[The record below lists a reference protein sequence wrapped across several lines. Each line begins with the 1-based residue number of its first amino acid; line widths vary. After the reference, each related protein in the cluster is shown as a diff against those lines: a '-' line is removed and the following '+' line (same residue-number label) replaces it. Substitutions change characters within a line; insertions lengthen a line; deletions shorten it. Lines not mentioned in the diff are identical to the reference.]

1 MNSTLRITPVSLRIL
16 FLAPLLVAAV
26 EQPAVALDLQDCEL
40 TGANGSV
47 VIQAECAHLQVPED
61 HAAPDGRQ
69 INLYFARIPARSR
82 EPAPDPL
89 IFFAGGPGQS
99 ATESYPLVHGA
110 LSRLNSKRDIWLLD
124 QRGTGQS
131 TPLPCAIPPEVLLGE
146 SSDELMI
153 SMARNCRTELEADGT
168 DLRQYTTTD
177 AARDVETVRLLMG
190 SPQLNLVG
198 GSYGT
203 RMALRYLHQYPDA
216 VRSVVLDSVVPP
228 EVALGQDHAR
238 HLDDALEQLF
248 ALCQADAAC
257 AERYGDPAASL
268 AQLRKQLRA
277 QPLRM
282 EIPDPVTH
290 QPVTEIFNH
299 DALAGLVRL
308 YSYGPESA
316 ALLPLLIDEALQG
329 RAGPLLAQGRM
340 LVAQMVDA
348 IYYGMQLSVSC
359 AEDAQLLEIREQD
372 NQRLIGNE
380 LVRLLKLQC
389 AQWPIGEAPA
399 DFHAP
404 ASSEHPVLLL
414 SGELDPV
421 TPPAYAERVHQQ
433 LPNSRHLIAPGQGHI
448 AMTRGCMSRLL
459 DEFVTHLQPDE
470 LDAACLQALSPPAFF
485 LDYLGTAP

>member
-1 MNSTLRITPVSLRIL
+1 MKTNSTLVLG
-16 FLAPLLVAAV
+16 LLLTAVVRPVAAL
-26 EQPAVALDLQDCEL
+26 ELADCEL
-40 TGANGSV
+40 SGANGSLI
-47 VIQAECAHLQVPED
+47 IQAECATLQVPED
-61 HAAPDGRQ
+61 HARPDGRQ
-69 INLYFARIPARSR
+69 IELYFARIPARSR

-99 ATESYPLVHGA
+99 ATESYPQVHGA

-131 TPLPCAIPPEVLLGE
+131 TPLPCTIPPELLLGE

-153 SMARNCRTELEADGT
+153 SMASSCRTQLEADGT

-177 AARDVETVRLLMG
+177 AARDVETLRRLMG

-203 RMALRYLHQYPDA
+203 RMALRYLRQYPDA
-216 VRSVVLDSVVPP
+216 VRSVVLDRVVPP

-238 HLDDALEQLF
+238 HLDEALEQLF
-248 ALCQADAAC
+248 ALCRADAAC

-290 QPVTEIFNH
+290 QPVAETFNH
-299 DALAGLVRL
+299 DALAGLIRL

-340 LVAQMVDA
+340 LVAQLVDA

-359 AEDAQLLEIREQD
+359 AEDAALLEIREQD
-372 NQRLIGNE
+372 SQRLMGNE
-380 LVRLLKLQC
+380 LVHLLKLQC
-389 AQWPIGEAPA
+389 AQWPIGELPD

-404 ASSEHPVLLL
+404 VTSEHPVLLL

-421 TPPAYAERVHQQ
+421 TPPAYAERVHRQ

-448 AMTRGCMSRLL
+448 AMTRGCTARLM
-459 DEFVTHLQPDE
+459 EQFITSLQVDE
-470 LDAACLQALSPPAFF
+470 LDAGCLSELSPPAFF